1 MNWFAILVVWFGIWV
16 AATSQGAMSDSRPNV
31 LFLFMDDQQADTIAA
46 LGNEHLIT
54 PNLDRLVR
62 SGISMDRAY
71 MQGAMNGATC
81 VPSRAML
88 LSGRGLFHVDEK
100 LLAHPNWVQAF
111 GDAGYRTFITG
122 KWHNGNEALSR
133 SFQTG
138 RGISARGMGNPLK
151 SSLASLEDGKLTAPE
166 PESQHSCIRFAE
178 EAMGFLGQESEQ
190 PFFCYVAFD
199 GPHDPHIVPE
209 RFPIKYHAEDIPLPA
224 NFLAQHP
231 FNNGE
236 MTIRDELLL
245 PWPRQSDSVR
255 AMIAEYYR
263 YISFL
268 DVQIGRILDR
278 LEQSSFRDNTIVVFT
293 ADSGV
298 ARGRH
303 GLIGKQSLYEHSIR
317 VPLIFAGPGIVRN
330 ARSSG
335 LCYLFD
341 VLPTLGGLCGI
352 SPPAGS
358 EGVDFQAT
366 LRDPKKPIRDHLVF
380 GYKSSQRAICNARWK
395 LIRYPN
401 IDVTQLFDLVNDPD
415 ERTDLS
421 STGMHAAVLESL
433 RKTLIGDL
441 EELGDKTHW
450 TELPTKPASWQPPS
464 KPAGG

>member
-1 MNWFAILVVWFGIWV
+1 MKWIVGLALCVGAWD
-16 AATSQGAMSDSRPNV
+16 AATSHAATPESPPNV
-31 LFLFMDDQQADTIAA
+31 LLLFMDDQQADTIAA
-46 LGNEHLIT
+46 LGNEHLLT

-71 MQGAMNGATC
+71 MQGSMNGATC

-111 GDAGYRTFITG
+111 GEAGYRTFITG
-122 KWHNGNEALSR
+122 KWHNGTEALSQ
-133 SFQTG
+133 SFQAG
-138 RGISARGMGNPLK
+138 GGISTLGMGNPMK
-151 SSLASLEDGKLTAPE
+151 SSLSSLVDGQLTAATPE
-166 PESQHSCIRFAE
+166 PQHSCARFTD
-178 EAMGFLGQESEQ
+178 EALGFLSQGSEQ
-190 PFFCYVAFD
+190 PFFCYVSFD

-209 RFPIKYHAEDIPLPA
+209 RFPIKYHAGDIPLPA

-245 PWPRQSDSVR
+245 PWPRQPDAVR

-268 DVQIGRILDR
+268 DVQIGRILDQ
-278 LEQSSFRDNTIVVFT
+278 LERSSFRDNTIVVFT
-293 ADSGV
+293 SDSGV

-303 GLIGKQSLYEHSIR
+303 GLIGKQNLYEHSIR
-317 VPLIFAGPGIVRN
+317 VPLIFAGPGIARN
-330 ARSSG
+330 ARSKG
-335 LCYLFD
+335 LCYLYD
-341 VLPTLGGLCGI
+341 VLPTLGGMCGVAA
-352 SPPAGS
+352 PDGS

-366 LRDPKKPIRDHLVF
+366 LRDPATPIRDHLVF
-380 GYKSSQRAICNARWK
+380 GYKSSQRAICNAKWK

-401 IDVTQLFDLVNDPD
+401 IDVTQLFDLANDPD

-421 STGMHAAVLESL
+421 SKAVHAGVLESL
-433 RKTLIGDL
+433 RKTLMGDL
-441 EELGDKTHW
+441 SELGDKAPW
-450 TELPTKPASWQPPS
+450 TEVPTKPASWQPPS
-464 KPAGG
+464 KLAGK